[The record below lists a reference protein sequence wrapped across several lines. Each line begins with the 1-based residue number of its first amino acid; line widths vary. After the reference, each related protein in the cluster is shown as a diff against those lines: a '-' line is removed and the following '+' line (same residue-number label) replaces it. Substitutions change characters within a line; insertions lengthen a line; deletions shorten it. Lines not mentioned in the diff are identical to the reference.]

1 VEASLRRTS
10 AHRPLAVVAALALA
24 GGLAACGGGGPVRD
38 GGAPAP
44 VASQA
49 SAVAPPLRA
58 PTDPSAVVAQVG
70 PSQITGATIARFMA
84 AEQSSWSAS
93 ERLVAPDF
101 NACVAHLRSE
111 SAARGESPPAAS
123 QLRSECQTRYLGLVE
138 SSLERLIAEE
148 WVIGAARELGLP
160 INEQAALPTR
170 VKLASAAI
178 RRAVMG
184 RVRTVTQTQ
193 IASYYAHHRYQ
204 YLASAQR
211 DVEIA
216 RAFTGP
222 SVAKARTEIAAGKSF
237 ASVVARLTQEGVHP
251 TAFTLEGLGM
261 EVRPHEWGEPNLMEA
276 IYAAKPGVLS
286 EPVNTWYG
294 WFVFRVTRIRFE
306 HETPLADVQAS
317 IRRQLQD
324 PPQERALAAFI
335 KQWRSTWR
343 ARTVCSPGDVVAECR
358 QSKGSLA
365 AAPEGPPTLD

>member
-1 VEASLRRTS
+1 MRRTS
-10 AHRPLAVVAALALA
+10 AHRPLAIVAALALA
-24 GGLAACGGGGPVRD
+24 GGLAACGGGGPVRN
-38 GGAPAP
+38 GGSPAP
-44 VASQA
+44 VATQA
-49 SAVAPPLRA
+49 SAVARPLRA
-58 PTDPSAVVAQVG
+58 PANPSAVVARVG
-70 PSQITGATIARFMA
+70 PYPITGATIARFIA
-84 AEQSSWSAS
+84 AQQSSWSAS

-101 NACVAHLRSE
+101 TACVAHLRSE
-111 SAARGESPPAAS
+111 SAGRNEAPPAAS

-138 SSLERLIAEE
+138 SSLERLIADE

-160 INEQAALPTR
+160 IDEHVALPAR

-184 RVRTVTQTQ
+184 RIPTVTQAQ
-193 IASYYAHHRYQ
+193 IASDYAHHRFQ

-211 DVEIA
+211 DVEIV
-216 RAFTGP
+216 RAFTG
-222 SVAKARTEIAAGKSF
+222 SAAAKARAEIEAGKSF
-237 ASVVARLTQEGVHP
+237 ASVVARLTREGVHP

-261 EVRPHEWGEPNLMEA
+261 EVRPGEWGEPNLMEA

-294 WFVFRVTRIRFE
+294 WFVFRVTRVRFE

-335 KQWRSTWR
+335 KRWRATWR

-365 AAPEGPPTLD
+365 AAPEGPPALD